1 MLLLAAS
8 LALASEPAP
17 STERAPATEPA
28 PASEAA
34 PASVIAAR
42 LPTGRSG
49 CGTPVFVAGVVV
61 NATFPGPNWARE
73 VVAGTPG
80 VIMDPRGTV
89 LESRGAAPVLYI
101 DGMRVMTGL
110 RR

>member
-8 LALASEPAP
+8 LAFASEPA
-17 STERAPATEPA
+17 SDPA

-34 PASVIAAR
+34 PASEPASASVIAAR

-73 VVAGTPG
+73 EVAGTPG